1 MNPVGWFEIYIDDV
15 TRAKSFYETLFQLTL
30 EPLGDPTDD
39 TITMFAF
46 PSDYENYGASGALV
60 HANGISAGKN
70 STLVYFSCDD
80 CAVEEARVVNAG
92 GKVERSKMSIGEYG
106 FITLVLDSEGNSIGL
121 HSQQ

>member
-1 MNPVGWFEIYIDDV
+1 MNPVGWFEIYIDNIA
-15 TRAKSFYETLFQLTL
+15 RAKSFYEALFQLTL

-39 TITMFAF
+39 TITMLAF

-60 HANGISAGKN
+60 HAKEVSAGKN

-80 CAVEEARVVNAG
+80 CAVEEARVVDAG

-106 FITLVLDSEGNSIGL
+106 FITLVTDSEGNSIGL